1 MKKFYYFSESKLN
14 FVEIKNFNRKFVI
27 VVSTS
32 VLFLTS
38 VLFGGYLVIDNYFN
52 PDNKI
57 AHLKSKNREISKKLS
72 SLLVLY
78 KDLSQSVDSLSD
90 RNEKLRIAAN
100 LEPIEDEVKM
110 LGTGGGGDFG
120 ELLDLASGSVNM
132 NEMNDYISRVEKQV
146 ELEQENYAEISAKL
160 KENEVL
166 FASIPALKPCEG
178 QMTAHGFG
186 MRMHPIYRVLKM
198 HNGIDIVNRT
208 GTPIYAPGAGTVVF
222 VGRRG
227 GFGIAIEIDHGFGY
241 RTIYAHLSK
250 VNVRYKQKVTRGQ
263 LIAQVGNTGI
273 STGSHLHYEVH
284 HDGVK
289 LDPANFF
296 FDDFNIFDLTAAVNN

>member
-27 VVSTS
+27 VVSVS
-32 VLFLTS
+32 VFFLTS

-72 SLLVLY
+72 AVLTLY
-78 KDLSQSVDSLSD
+78 KDLSLSVDSLSRKND
-90 RNEKLRIAAN
+90 KLRIAAN
-100 LEPIEDEVKM
+100 LDPVEEDVRQ
-110 LGTGGGGDFG
+110 LGTGGGSFS
-120 ELLDLASGSVNM
+120 EFLDLASGNINM
-132 NEMNDYISRVEKQV
+132 NEVSDYVDRVEKQV
-146 ELEQENYAEISAKL
+146 ELEKSNYKEITSKL
-160 KENEVL
+160 KENEEL
-166 FASIPALKPCEG
+166 YACIPAIKPAEG
-178 QMTAHGFG
+178 ELTAHGFG
-186 MRMHPIYRVLKM
+186 PRMHPIYKVMKM
-198 HNGIDIVNRT
+198 HYGIDIINRT
-208 GTPIYAPGAGTVVF
+208 GTPVYAPGAGTVVF

-241 RTIYAHLSK
+241 RTIYGHLSK

-263 LIAQVGNTGI
+263 LIAQVGNTGV

-284 HDGVK
+284 HNGVK
-289 LDPANFF
+289 LDPEGFF
-296 FDDFNIFDLTAAVNN
+296 FEDFNIFDLTAVNN